1 MLFLNLKRIF
11 LTVMFIAGAATLFVG
26 YNSVAGTFIKDMA
39 VMENTRTRPPDTE
52 VILQEEVIRKSQ
64 ESSVSSNSSRD
75 DNFMVEYRLQ
85 RERSRGQQI
94 ELLREIINSP
104 SLGGD
109 TKRLAQEQLF
119 TISKSLTVESRIEN
133 LLKAGGYKDTVA
145 YMDEKGVTLVVESQG
160 LSLVEEEKIVALAAR
175 ESGYGEPSIKV
186 VSKNYQ

>member
-11 LTVMFIAGAATLFVG
+11 LTVMFLAGVATLFIG
-26 YNSVAGTFIKDMA
+26 YNSIAGMFLKDMA
-39 VMENTRTRPPDTE
+39 VMKNTHIGPLDTG
-52 VILQEEVIRKSQ
+52 VILQDDAVLESQ
-64 ESSVSSNSSRD
+64 GPSVSSSSSGVD
-75 DNFMVEYRLQ
+75 SFMVEYRLQ

-119 TISKSLTVESRIEN
+119 TISKSLAVESRIEN
-133 LLKAGGYKDTVA
+133 LLKAGGYKDAVA
-145 YMDEKGVTLVVESQG
+145 YMDEKGVTLVVESLG
-160 LSLVEEEKIVALAAR
+160 LSPVEEEKIVALAAR

-186 VSKNYQ
+186 VSNNQ